1 MNIYIGNLDY
11 KVSEAQ
17 LQELFSNYG
26 TVASAKIINDKF
38 SGKSKGFGFV
48 EMPNDDEARAAMS
61 ALNGQEFNN
70 RAMTATEA
78 RPRTEGGGGGGG
90 GERRFNNN
98 RRPRND
104 Y

>member
-17 LQELFSNYG
+17 LHELFSTYG
-26 TVASAKIINDKF
+26 AVSSAKIINDKF

-48 EMPNDDEARAAMS
+48 EMPNDDEARNAMN
-61 ALNGQEFNN
+61 ALNGQELNS

>member
-1 MNIYIGNLDY
+1 MNIFVSNISF
-11 KVSEAQ
+11 KVREQA
-17 LQELFSNYG
+17 LKELFQQYGEVSN
-26 TVASAKIINDKF
+26 VRIIKDKETRR
-38 SGKSKGFGFV
+38 SKGYGFV
-48 EMPNDDEARAAMS
+48 EMPNDDEARNAMN
-61 ALNGQEFNN
+61 ALNGQELNS